1 MSALFETV
9 ADDRLSF
16 YAGGQIRSRAVADF
30 LDLEKSDI
38 ARIAGISRQSV
49 RFDTAIPRAMLE
61 RIEEIADVCNLVAR
75 AFDGDAIKTA
85 RWFKTLNP
93 MLGDISPRDMLRF
106 GRYDKL
112 RRFVIHAMMDTHAV
126 KRARQDKAAAGRPRA
141 KAG

>member
-16 YAGGQIRSRAVADF
+16 YEGGQIRSRAVADF

-38 ARIAGISRQSV
+38 AKIAGISKQSV
-49 RFDTAIPRAMLE
+49 RFDTAIPKAMLE

-75 AFDGDAIKTA
+75 AFEGDAIKTA
-85 RWFKTLNP
+85 RWFKTPNP

-112 RRFVIHAMMDTHAV
+112 RRFVINAMMDTHAV
-126 KRARQDKAAAGRPRA
+126 KRAKQDKAVGQPRA
-141 KAG
+141 EAG